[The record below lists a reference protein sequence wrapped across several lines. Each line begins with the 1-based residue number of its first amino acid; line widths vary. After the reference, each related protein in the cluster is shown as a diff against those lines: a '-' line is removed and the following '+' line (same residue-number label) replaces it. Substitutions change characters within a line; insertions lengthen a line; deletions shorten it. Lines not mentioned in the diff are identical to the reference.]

1 MTDSKEAIYLAQIS
15 ALTKQ
20 VETLVNQ
27 NQQLQNQL
35 QTLNEILINL
45 NKEKFGSKSEQTKLP
60 NQLSI
65 FNEVEFEFTSSFE
78 EPISEI
84 TSKGIKSR
92 NKAVRED
99 ILKNIQKKTTQYLI
113 PDEDLVCDFCNS
125 GLKFLGYTKVRTNV
139 EYIPAKLIAHEIQ
152 QASYECPCCKKTSH
166 PFIKKATVPS
176 SFMPHSLATAST
188 VAEVIEQKYINS
200 VPLYRQEAIWEEL
213 GVKLSRS
220 TMANWV
226 IYGAENYL
234 LPIEEKLKE
243 RLLRRDVI
251 HVDETPVQVLK
262 EPGKKPETKSY
273 MWVYRSGNDSRKP
286 IVLYDYKP
294 TRSGEIPKEFLKGF
308 KGYLHTDGY
317 AGYNK
322 VEGVT
327 RCGCWAHLRRK
338 FVEADIATNGTNGY
352 AKQGIAYCDRLFHIE
367 EQIKGLKPDEVKRIR
382 QEEEIPILEEFWR
395 FVDIGLSDTLPQS
408 KIGKAFA
415 YAINQKPYM
424 GNYLKDG
431 RCSISNNAA
440 ENAIRPFTVGRKN
453 WLFCD
458 SQKGANASSVIYSI
472 VETAKANGLNVGKY
486 LEYIFTYMPDLDWR
500 NHPELLDDF
509 MPWAPEIQKQFKK

>member
-65 FNEVEFEFTSSFE
+65 FNEVEFEITSSFE

-84 TSKGIKSR
+84 TSQDIKSR

-273 MWVYRSGNDSRKP
+273 MWVYRSGNDGRKP

-338 FVEADIATNGTNGY
+338 LVEADIATNGTNGY

-367 EQIKGLKPDEVKRIR
+367 EQIKELKPDEVKRIR
-382 QEEEIPILEEFWR
+382 QEEETPILEEFWR

-486 LEYIFTYMPDLDWR
+486 LEYIFAYMPDLDWR